1 MRFDRAPMRVEL
13 AHASGATRRDAPGR
27 GGPPG
32 AGGPP
37 QRSGF
42 RVRVA
47 GLPPSA
53 SWQDLKDHMRKAG
66 DVGFTDVDRRGGGV
80 VEYATAEGMDRA
92 LRELHQSDFSNRFGE
107 GSRIS
112 VEEERGGGGGGPP
125 PRGPPP
131 SRGPSY
137 DDRPPMPRDAPYD
150 SRGPRDAPYD
160 SRGPRDAP
168 YDSRGPPGPR
178 DSRDAP
184 YDAPAVGADHG
195 APVRDEDRAMAA
207 APAAEASAA
216 AAGAADSMPE
226 APPAAH
232 ADEAGEAPVDQA
244 QDGADNVER
253 DE

>member
-13 AHASGATRRDAPGR
+13 AHASGGNRRDAPAR
-27 GGPPG
+27 
-32 AGGPP
+32 GGPP

-42 RVRVA
+42 RVRVS

-112 VEEERGGGGGGPP
+112 VEEERGGGGPP

-131 SRGPSY
+131 RGPAY
-137 DDRPPMPRDAPYD
+137 DDRGPPPRDGPYD
-150 SRGPRDAPYD
+150 SRGPP
-160 SRGPRDAP
+160 PRDAP
-168 YDSRGPPGPR
+168 YDSRGPPPGPR
-178 DSRDAP
+178 DGPSDSYAGRDGP
-184 YDAPAVGADHG
+184 YDGPSGGADRG
-195 APVRDEDRAMAA
+195 APMRDEDRGMAA
-207 APAAEASAA
+207 APASDAGAA
-216 AAGAADSMPE
+216 APGAAAAADSMPE
-226 APPAAH
+226 AAPAAH
-232 ADEAGEAPVDQA
+232 SEDAGEGPADQP
-244 QDGADNVER
+244 QDGPDGGER